1 MPDNRLEDP
10 PSENGPRPKKRKIRK
25 GTTSCWEC
33 KKRKIRCQFASASHE
48 ICEGCE
54 RRGTACLTQEYDNE
68 TTDQRG
74 AETSKHKETE
84 ERLKRAEE
92 LLERMMDAATRLT
105 PATESLVPPGG
116 QSPVYV
122 HKERQLSSKF
132 LSQSASPSSCPSI
145 QVFDSTLVDEGV
157 DLPDNLGQGP
167 PQTRQDRY
175 QNLCTQLHEAMPT
188 QREANFIISAGHTA
202 AFLQF
207 FTLPYRDLFSG
218 NMRPSSSLSA
228 LPDQSDHPVLL
239 ARTLLYLAN
248 GLQNLHPSTLN
259 THLLNLDRPL
269 EAMIGFIHAA
279 SLVTKDDELICSL
292 EGLECLILEAVFYT
306 NTGKLRQ
313 AWLIIK
319 RAVGHAQLLG
329 LHRKQPKSYV
339 ILDPMSK
346 ASPSIMWHRIVSQDR
361 YLSLMLGLP
370 ATTASYASPEVA
382 FVPGECPSEYL
393 ERAHST
399 LMGRI
404 AARNDED
411 QDIHDLSITQSIDR
425 TIQEAAQS
433 IPPEWWFLPNTRN
446 KNMPAE
452 PDGSQTLEGILRVLL
467 QITHYN
473 LLILLHLPCMLR
485 PSGESTHNYS
495 KVACVNASRELLS
508 RYIKFRCM
516 NHNAFCCR
524 SIDFSAFTACL
535 AFVLAHIE
543 RWRRGT
549 EAVDF
554 LAHQRLSDRAVVE
567 EAVELFLEVNESSS
581 DGLLEHTASILR
593 SLLDMEA
600 DAAAQATS
608 PVDLI
613 AAETRHSRRCLYLK
627 IPYFGALTIT
637 RHGISS
643 KSASVASSYLTPY
656 ATDGDLGNTDFRISH
671 QQYFLSDGTSSL
683 GSAFLPNDS
692 EQSNLYSGL
701 PANPEDWLLY
711 PHDGGHIGEDT
722 TCPSAEV
729 NTDVPEV
736 LAYSWP

>member
-1 MPDNRLEDP
+1 
-10 PSENGPRPKKRKIRK
+10 
-25 GTTSCWEC
+25 
-33 KKRKIRCQFASASHE
+33 
-48 ICEGCE
+48 
-54 RRGTACLTQEYDNE
+54 
-68 TTDQRG
+68 
-74 AETSKHKETE
+74 
-84 ERLKRAEE
+84 
-92 LLERMMDAATRLT
+92 
-105 PATESLVPPGG
+105 
-116 QSPVYV
+116 
-122 HKERQLSSKF
+122 
-132 LSQSASPSSCPSI
+132 
-145 QVFDSTLVDEGV
+145 
-157 DLPDNLGQGP
+157 
-167 PQTRQDRY
+167 
-175 QNLCTQLHEAMPT
+175 MPT
-188 QREANFIISAGHTA
+188 QREADFIISAGHTA

-207 FTLPYRDLFSG
+207 FTLLYRHLFSG
-218 NMRPSSSLSA
+218 NMRPSSSLAA

-248 GLQNLHPSTLN
+248 GLQNLHPSTPN

-279 SLVTKDDELICSL
+279 SLVTKDDELMCSL

-306 NTGKLRQ
+306 NAGNLRQ

-329 LHRKQPKSYV
+329 LHRKRPKSYA

-370 ATTASYASPEVA
+370 ATTASSASPEVA

-393 ERAHST
+393 ERSHSI

-433 IPPEWWFLPNTRN
+433 MPPEWWFLPNTRN
-446 KNMPAE
+446 KNLSIE
-452 PDGSQTLEGILRVLL
+452 PDGSQTLEDILRVLL
-467 QITHYN
+467 QITHFN
-473 LLILLHLPCMLR
+473 VLILLHLPCMLR
-485 PSGESTHNYS
+485 SSGESTYNYS

-508 RYIKFRCM
+508 RYVKFRCM

-535 AFVLAHIE
+535 ALVLAHIE
-543 RWRRGT
+543 RWQRGT

-567 EAVELFLEVNESSS
+567 EAVELFLEVNGSSS
-581 DGLLEHTASILR
+581 GGLLEHTASILR

-600 DAAAQATS
+600 DAAARATS
-608 PVDLI
+608 PADLN
-613 AAETRHSRRCLYLK
+613 ATETRLSRRCLYLK

-643 KSASVASSYLTPY
+643 KSASVASSHLTPY
-656 ATDGDLGNTDFRISH
+656 ATDRDLGNTDFRIVH
-671 QQYFLSDGTSSL
+671 QQYFLSDGTCSL
-683 GSAFLPNDS
+683 EPAFLPDDS
-692 EQSNLYSGL
+692 EQSTLFSGL
-701 PANPEDWLLY
+701 PANPEDWFLHL
-711 PHDGGHIGEDT
+711 HDGGHIGEDT

-729 NTDVPEV
+729 TADIPEV